1 VEVLNVMANVYLVDK
16 KFGDNSLRIAEQD
29 KNAEIVLIQDGVY
42 LDIKEIE
49 NSGNKVFAVKAD
61 VENRGYNEMLS
72 KNIELI
78 DYGKLV
84 DLILANKVVNFA

>member
-1 VEVLNVMANVYLVDK
+1 MANVYLIDK

-29 KNAEIVLIQDGVY
+29 KNAEIVLIQDGIY
-42 LDIKEIE
+42 LDVKRNED
-49 NSGNKVFAVKAD
+49 SGNKIYAVKDD
-61 VENRGYNEMLS
+61 VEKRGYNEILS

-84 DLILANKVVNFA
+84 DIILANKVVNFA

>member
-1 VEVLNVMANVYLVDK
+1 MANVYLIDK
-16 KFGDNSLRIAEQD
+16 KFGDNSLKIAEQD

-42 LDIKEIE
+42 LDVKEIE
-49 NSGNKVFAVKAD
+49 NSGNKVYAVKAD
-61 VENRGYNEMLS
+61 VEKRGYNEMLS

>member
-1 VEVLNVMANVYLVDK
+1 MANVYLIDK

-29 KNAEIVLIQDGVY
+29 KDAEIVLIQDGIY
-42 LDIKEIE
+42 LDVKKIEI
-49 NSGNKVFAVKAD
+49 SGNKVYAVKDD
-61 VENRGYNEMLS
+61 VEKRGYTEILS

-84 DLILANKVVNFA
+84 DLVLANKVVNFA

>member
-1 VEVLNVMANVYLVDK
+1 MANVYLIDK

-29 KNAEIVLIQDGVY
+29 KNAEIVLIQDGIY
-42 LDIKEIE
+42 LDVKRNED
-49 NSGNKVFAVKAD
+49 SGNKVYAVKDD
-61 VENRGYNEMLS
+61 VEKRGYNEMLS

>member
-1 VEVLNVMANVYLVDK
+1 MANVYLIDK
-16 KFGDNSLRIAEQD
+16 KFGNNSLRIAEQD
-29 KNAEIVLIQDGVY
+29 KDAEIVLVQDGIY
-42 LDIKEIE
+42 LDVKKIE
-49 NSGNKVFAVKAD
+49 NSGNKIYAVKDD
-61 VENRGYNEMLS
+61 VEKRGYTEILS

>member
-1 VEVLNVMANVYLVDK
+1 MANVYLIDK

-29 KNAEIVLIQDGVY
+29 KNAEIVLIQDGIY
-42 LDIKEIE
+42 LDVKRNED
-49 NSGNKVFAVKAD
+49 SGNKVYAVKDD
-61 VENRGYNEMLS
+61 VEKRGYNEMLS

-84 DLILANKVVNFA
+84 DIILANKVVNFA

>member
-1 VEVLNVMANVYLVDK
+1 MANVYLVDK
-16 KFGDNSLRIAEQD
+16 KFGDNSLKIAEQD

-49 NSGNKVFAVKAD
+49 NSGNKVYAVKAD
-61 VENRGYNEMLS
+61 VEKRGYNEMLS

>member
-1 VEVLNVMANVYLVDK
+1 MANVYLIDK
-16 KFGDNSLRIAEQD
+16 KFGNNSLRIAEQD
-29 KNAEIVLIQDGVY
+29 KDAEIVLIQDGIY
-42 LDIKEIE
+42 LDVRKIE
-49 NSGNKVFAVKAD
+49 NSGNKVYAIKDD
-61 VENRGYNEMLS
+61 VEKRGYTGILS

>member
-1 VEVLNVMANVYLVDK
+1 MANVYLIDK

-42 LDIKEIE
+42 LDVKEIE
-49 NSGNKVFAVKAD
+49 NSGNKVYAVKAD
-61 VENRGYNEMLS
+61 VEKRGYNELLS

-84 DLILANKVVNFA
+84 DLIFANKVINFA

>member
-1 VEVLNVMANVYLVDK
+1 MANVYLIDK
-16 KFGDNSLRIAEQD
+16 KFGNNSLRIAEQD
-29 KNAEIVLIQDGVY
+29 KDAEIVLIQDGIY
-42 LDIKEIE
+42 LDVKQIE
-49 NSGNKVFAVKAD
+49 NSGNKVYAVKDD
-61 VENRGYNEMLS
+61 VENRGYTEMLS

>member
-1 VEVLNVMANVYLVDK
+1 MANVYLIDK
-16 KFGDNSLRIAEQD
+16 KFGDNSLKIAEQD

-42 LDIKEIE
+42 LDVKEIE
-49 NSGNKVFAVKAD
+49 NSGNKVYAVKAD
-61 VENRGYNEMLS
+61 VEKRGYNELLS

-84 DLILANKVVNFA
+84 DLIFANKVINFA

>member
-1 VEVLNVMANVYLVDK
+1 MANVYLIDK
-16 KFGDNSLRIAEQD
+16 KFGKNSLRIAEQD
-29 KNAEIVLIQDGVY
+29 KDAEIVLIQDGIY
-42 LDIKEIE
+42 LDVKKIE
-49 NSGNKVFAVKAD
+49 NSGNKVYAVKDD
-61 VENRGYNEMLS
+61 VEKRGYTEILS

>member
-1 VEVLNVMANVYLVDK
+1 MANVYLVDK
-16 KFGDNSLRIAEQD
+16 KFGDNSLKIAEQD

-42 LDIKEIE
+42 LDVKEIE
-49 NSGNKVFAVKAD
+49 NSGNKVYAVKAD
-61 VENRGYNEMLS
+61 VEKRGYNEMLS

>member
-1 VEVLNVMANVYLVDK
+1 MANVYLIDK

-29 KNAEIVLIQDGVY
+29 RNAEIVLIQDGIY
-42 LDIKEIE
+42 LDVKKNED
-49 NSGNKVFAVKAD
+49 SGNKVYAVKDD
-61 VENRGYNEMLS
+61 VEKRGYNEILS

-84 DLILANKVVNFA
+84 DLIFANKVINFA

>member
-1 VEVLNVMANVYLVDK
+1 MANVYLVDK

-42 LDIKEIE
+42 LDVKEIE
-49 NSGNKVFAVKAD
+49 NSGNKVYAVKAD
-61 VENRGYNEMLS
+61 VEKRGYNEMLS

>member
-1 VEVLNVMANVYLVDK
+1 MANVYLIDK

-29 KNAEIVLIQDGVY
+29 KDAEIVLIQDGIY
-42 LDIKEIE
+42 LDVKKIE
-49 NSGNKVFAVKAD
+49 NSGNKVYAVKDD
-61 VENRGYNEMLS
+61 VEKRGYTEILS

-84 DLILANKVVNFA
+84 DLVLANKVVNFA